1 MSVFTGVILYLLIW
15 WLALF
20 CVLPVGTHPDSQG
33 KMEEGGWRGAPQK
46 HLMGWKLLGT
56 TALAGVIWFVIY
68 LLIESEWLSFRSGIL
83 SMPPN

>member
-33 KMEEGGWRGAPQK
+33 KLEEGGWRGAPQK

-56 TALAGVIWFVIY
+56 TALARMIWLALFAV
-68 LLIESEWLSFRSGIL
+68 IESDWLSFRTGIL
-83 SMPPN
+83 AMPTN